1 MRKLRLGKVQQ
12 VVRGQQEVVRPLGL
26 SDSRAGTHH
35 ASLEVRIL
43 RKCVTWG
50 PPPRQAQ
57 VESRSSSSSDKKLL
71 EAEPGDRVWSVAGVR
86 RNGIS
91 QWPSSF
97 LFPTVLPGSPLPLH
111 EGAACR
117 IRSVTLGEVS
127 LGLNRRGS
135 SHPNARA
142 DFGVRAGFKC

>member
-1 MRKLRLGKVQQ
+1 M
-12 VVRGQQEVVRPLGL
+12 
-26 SDSRAGTHH
+26 
-35 ASLEVRIL
+35 
-43 RKCVTWG
+43 TWG

-57 VESRSSSSSDKKLL
+57 VESRSSASGDKKLL
-71 EAEPGDRVWSVAGVR
+71 EAEPWDLVWSVADVR

-97 LFPTVLPGSPLPLH
+97 LFPTVLPGSPPPLH
-111 EGAACR
+111 EGGAGR
-117 IRSVTLGEVS
+117 IRSVTLGDVS

-142 DFGVRAGFKC
+142 DFGVRPRFKC

>member
-57 VESRSSSSSDKKLL
+57 VESRSSSSGDKKLL
-71 EAEPGDRVWSVAGVR
+71 EAEPWDLVWSVAGVEEMESV
-86 RNGIS
+86 NGHHLF
-91 QWPSSF
+91 SF
-97 LFPTVLPGSPLPLH
+97 PPFFL
-111 EGAACR
+111 AAPFL
-117 IRSVTLGEVS
+117 SMKELLAV
-127 LGLNRRGS
+127 
-135 SHPNARA
+135 
-142 DFGVRAGFKC
+142 